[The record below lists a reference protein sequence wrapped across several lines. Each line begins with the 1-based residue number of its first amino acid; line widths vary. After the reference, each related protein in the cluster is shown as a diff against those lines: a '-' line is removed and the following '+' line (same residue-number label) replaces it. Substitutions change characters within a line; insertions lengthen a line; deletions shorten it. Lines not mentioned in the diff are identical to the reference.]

1 LATPEDSA
9 IWKALDDLKPTADY
23 MLKDHCLVSPYWDEI
38 SRPGV
43 KHIIDQDF
51 TEAQEA

>member
-1 LATPEDSA
+1 MATPEDTA

-23 MLKDHCLVSPYWDEI
+23 ILKDHCFVSPCWDE
-38 SRPGV
+38 SSTPGV
-43 KHIIDQDF
+43 KQIIDQDF